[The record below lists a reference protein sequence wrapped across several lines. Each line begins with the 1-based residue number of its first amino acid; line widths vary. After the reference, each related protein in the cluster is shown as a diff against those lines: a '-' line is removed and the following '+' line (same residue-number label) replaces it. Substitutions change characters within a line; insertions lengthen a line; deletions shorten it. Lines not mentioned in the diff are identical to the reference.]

1 MRWSVP
7 DLADL
12 AERVVPVLGF
22 LVALT
27 LVAEIA
33 DRAGLFDVA
42 GHWAARA
49 ARGSVLRL
57 WLLVV
62 VLATCCTIVLS
73 LDTTAV
79 LLTPVV
85 LAIARRAGVDRTLFA
100 LTTVWL
106 ANTASL
112 LLPVSNLTNLLA
124 LHQFSR
130 LPSHPSYVSVMWR
143 PALAAIVATVLVA
156 GLLHRREL
164 RGRFTATEPAA
175 PHDRFL
181 LLLSAVVCVA
191 LAPLFLSGITPV
203 YPATAAAMVLLMAV
217 AWRDRAGL
225 RELRLPWTTVLVVV
239 VLFVLVDVAGRHGLT
254 TLLRTLAGGGESVRD
269 LLRLAASSSGL
280 ANLGNNLPAYL
291 AMEPVAGSAHR
302 YAAVLVGVNTGP
314 LITVW
319 GSVATL
325 LWRDRC
331 RRADSEVPLWTY
343 TWRSAVVAL
352 SCVVAATVAVSF

>member
-1 MRWSVP
+1 MP
-7 DLADL
+7 DLAGL
-12 AERVVPVLGF
+12 LERVAPVLGF

-27 LVAEIA
+27 IVAEIA
-33 DRAGLFDVA
+33 DRAGLFDVT

-49 ARGSVLRL
+49 ARGSVVRL
-57 WLLVV
+57 WFLVV
-62 VLATCCTIVLS
+62 LLATASTIVLS

-85 LAIARRAGVDRTLFA
+85 LSIAHRAGVDRAAFA

-130 LPSHPSYVSVMWR
+130 LPGHPSYVGVMWR
-143 PALAAIVATVLVA
+143 PALAAIIATAVVAW
-156 GLLHRREL
+156 LLHWRQL

-175 PHDRFL
+175 AHDRVL
-181 LLLSAVVCVA
+181 LITAAVVCVS
-191 LAPLFLSGITPV
+191 LAPLFISGITPV
-203 YPATAAAMVLLMAV
+203 YPAAGAAVVLLGV
-217 AWRDRAGL
+217 LAWRDRAGL
-225 RELRLPWTTVLVVV
+225 RELELPWTTVVAVV
-239 VLFVLVDVAGRHGLT
+239 VLFVVVDLAGKHGLT
-254 TLLRTLAGGGESVRD
+254 ELLRSLGGAGSSTGD
-269 LLRLAASSSGL
+269 LLRLAATSAGL
-280 ANLGNNLPAYL
+280 GNLGNNLPAYL
-291 AMEPVAGSAHR
+291 AMEPVAGSADR
-302 YAAVLVGVNTGP
+302 FAAILVGVNAGP

-331 RRADSEVPLWTY
+331 RRADSEVALWTY
-343 TWRSAVVAL
+343 TWRSAVLAIA
-352 SCVVAATVAVSF
+352 CVTAATVTTAL

>member
-1 MRWSVP
+1 MI
-7 DLADL
+7 DLV
-12 AERVVPVLGF
+12 ERVIPVLGF

-27 LVAEIA
+27 IVAEIA
-33 DRAGLFDVA
+33 DRAGLFDVT

-49 ARGSVLRL
+49 AKGSVLRL

-62 VLATCCTIVLS
+62 VLATASTIVLS

-85 LAIARRAGVDRTLFA
+85 LAIARRADVDRTLFA

-124 LHQFSR
+124 LHRFSR
-130 LPSHPSYVSVMWR
+130 LPGHPGYPELMWR
-143 PALAAIVATVLVA
+143 PSLAAIVATVLVTA
-156 GLLHRREL
+156 VLHRRTL
-164 RGRFTATEPAA
+164 RGQFTATEPAQ

-181 LLLSAVVCVA
+181 LVLSAVVCVG
-191 LAPLFLSGITPV
+191 LAPFFVSGVTPV
-203 YPATAAAMVLLMAV
+203 YPAAVAAVVLLVAL

-225 RELRLPWTTVLVVV
+225 RDLKLPWATVVAVV
-239 VLFVLVDVAGRHGLT
+239 VLFVLVDLAGKHGLT
-254 TLLRTLAGGGESVRD
+254 TLLRTVAGTGDGAVD
-269 LLRLAASSSGL
+269 LLRLAASSAGL
-280 ANLGNNLPAYL
+280 ANVGNNLPAYL
-291 AMEPVAGSAHR
+291 AMEPVAGSVDR
-302 YAAVLVGVNTGP
+302 LAAVLVGVNTGP
-314 LITVW
+314 IVTVW

-331 RRADSEVPLWTY
+331 RRADAEVPLRTY
-343 TWRSAVVAL
+343 ATQSLIVAVA
-352 SCVVAATVAVSF
+352 CVTAATLAIAW

>member
-1 MRWSVP
+1 M
-7 DLADL
+7 ADL
-12 AERVVPVLGF
+12 AERIAPVLGF

-27 LVAEIA
+27 IVAEIA
-33 DRAGLFDVA
+33 DRAGLFDVT

-49 ARGSVLRL
+49 AKGSVLRL

-62 VLATCCTIVLS
+62 LLATVSTIALS

-85 LAIARRAGVDRTLFA
+85 LAIARRADVDRTVFA

-124 LHQFSR
+124 LQSFSR
-130 LPSHPSYVSVMWR
+130 MPESTGYLQLMWR
-143 PALAAIVATVLVA
+143 PALAAIVATILVTA
-156 GLLHRREL
+156 VLHRRTL
-164 RGRFTATEPAA
+164 RGRFTATEPAQ

-181 LLLSAVVCVA
+181 LVLSAVVCVG
-191 LAPLFLSGITPV
+191 LAPFFVSGVTPV
-203 YPATAAAMVLLMAV
+203 YPAAVAALVLLAAL
-217 AWRDRAGL
+217 AWRDRTGL
-225 RELRLPWTTVLVVV
+225 RELKLPWATVVAVV
-239 VLFVLVDVAGRHGLT
+239 VLFVLVNLAGRHGLT
-254 TLLRTLAGGGESVRD
+254 HLLRLAAGTGDDAVD
-269 LLRLAASSSGL
+269 LLRLAASSAGL
-280 ANLGNNLPAYL
+280 ANVGNNLPAYL
-291 AMEPVAGSAHR
+291 AMEPVAGTGR
-302 YAAVLVGVNTGP
+302 RLAAVLAGVNTAP
-314 LITVW
+314 IVTLW

-343 TWRSAVVAL
+343 TWRSAVVAIA
-352 SCVVAATVAVSF
+352 CVVAATLAI

>member
-1 MRWSVP
+1 M
-7 DLADL
+7 AEL
-12 AERVVPVLGF
+12 AERVAPVLGF
-22 LVALT
+22 LLALT
-27 LVAEIA
+27 IVAEVA

-49 ARGSVLRL
+49 AHGSVLRL

-62 VLATCCTIVLS
+62 FLATGSTIVLS

-85 LAIARRAGVDRTLFA
+85 LAIARRADVDRTLFA
-100 LTTVWL
+100 LTTLWL

-130 LPSHPSYVSVMWR
+130 LPGHPSYVGVMWR
-143 PALAAIVATVLVA
+143 PALAAIVATVVVA
-156 GLLHRREL
+156 GLLHARTL

-181 LLLSAVVCVA
+181 LVLSAVVCVA
-191 LAPLFLSGITPV
+191 LAPLFVSGITPV
-203 YPATAAAMVLLMAV
+203 YPAAVAAAVLLVALAV
-217 AWRDRAGL
+217 RDREGL
-225 RELRLPWTTVLVVV
+225 RELKLPWTTVVAVV
-239 VLFVLVDVAGRHGLT
+239 VLFVLVDLAGRHGLT
-254 TLLRTLAGGGESVRD
+254 D
-269 LLRLAASSSGL
+269 LLRRVAGTGEGTADLVRLAFSSAGL

-291 AMEPVAGSAHR
+291 AMEPVAGSVHR
-302 YAAVLVGVNTGP
+302 FAAVLVGVNAGP
-314 LITVW
+314 LVTLW

-331 RRADSEVPLWTY
+331 RRADSAVPLTTL
-343 TWRSAVVAL
+343 TWQSALVA
-352 SCVVAATVAVSF
+352 VAAVLGATLAITL

>member
-1 MRWSVP
+1 MVE
-7 DLADL
+7 LV
-12 AERVVPVLGF
+12 ERVTPVLGF
-22 LVALT
+22 LLALT
-27 LVAEIA
+27 IVAEIA
-33 DRAGLFDVA
+33 DRAGLFDVT

-62 VLATCCTIVLS
+62 LLATASTVVLS

-85 LAIARRAGVDRTLFA
+85 LAIARRADVDRVLFA

-124 LHQFSR
+124 LHRFSR
-130 LPSHPSYVSVMWR
+130 LPEQQSYLSLMWR
-143 PALAAIVATVLVA
+143 PALAAIVTTVVVTA
-156 GLLHRREL
+156 LLHRTTL
-164 RGRFTATEPAA
+164 RGRFTATEPAQ

-181 LLLSAVVCVA
+181 LVLSAVVCVG
-191 LAPLFLSGITPV
+191 LAPFFVSGITPV
-203 YPATAAAMVLLMAV
+203 YPAAVAALVLLAAL

-225 RELRLPWTTVLVVV
+225 RELKLPWATVVAVV
-239 VLFVLVDVAGRHGLT
+239 VLFVLVDLAGKHGLT
-254 TLLRTLAGGGESVRD
+254 TVLQTVAGSGEGVVD
-269 LLRLAASSSGL
+269 LLRLAGSSAGL
-280 ANLGNNLPAYL
+280 ANVGNNLPAYL
-291 AMEPVAGSAHR
+291 AMEPVAGTTHR
-302 YAAVLVGVNTGP
+302 LAAVLVGVNVGP
-314 LITVW
+314 LITLW

-331 RRADSEVPLWTY
+331 RRADAEVPMRTFLLQST
-343 TWRSAVVAL
+343 L
-352 SCVVAATVAVSF
+352 VAVACVTTATLAIAL